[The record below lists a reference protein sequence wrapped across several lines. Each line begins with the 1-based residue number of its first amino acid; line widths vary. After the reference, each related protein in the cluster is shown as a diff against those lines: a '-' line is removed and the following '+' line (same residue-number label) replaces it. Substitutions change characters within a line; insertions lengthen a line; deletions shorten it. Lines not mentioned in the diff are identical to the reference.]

1 MKFWNPWIPWIKEIK
16 ENYNI
21 VLGGGQ
27 QKLPGKIVRI
37 GHMGWVEK
45 KDIEDS
51 INALKET
58 LGKRN

>member
-1 MKFWNPWIPWIKEIK
+1 MD
-16 ENYNI
+16 NYNI

-27 QKLPGKIVRI
+27 QKLAGKIVRI
-37 GHMGWVEK
+37 GHMGWIEK

-58 LGKRN
+58 LNKKN